1 MFYRSANAIIIGFF
15 ILTTLILFPRNAN
28 GQDTVTI
35 QTFTWDSSSRA
46 GWFTFPDY
54 KPSEIARINMIYNMR
69 CHDAV
74 VGNGQTGCK
83 EWDYSCNTFITDTN
97 RIDSALAFQAKYV
110 IAGFNGN
117 EYFYSNSPTMHC
129 ASFDQ
134 VKTSYDSIANSGIY
148 TVGQYQQDLAFAAGN
163 SKYYFLYRADELIQA
178 GMAKGA
184 ILGMNFK
191 LLTNNSKIE
200 FMKIRLTNSTQTHLR
215 EEGVDQSGLQEV
227 YFSNA
232 NLDHQGLNTIIFH
245 TPFNWDG
252 KSSILL
258 ELSYNNSEPG
268 QLIVQSDTAD
278 RSDLVSTEA
287 DFSVLQNGGEAFSMD
302 ARKLKNIS
310 SEITIAF
317 WSYGL
322 PESLPVNTTMFE
334 GTDAAGRRQINA
346 HLPWSNGSIYW
357 DCGNDGSGYDRIEK
371 AASPDEYAGQWT
383 HWAFTKNAIKGTMK
397 IYRNGKLWQS
407 GTGKN
412 KNISIDKMNFAGNID
427 KQLSYFGRISQ
438 FCIWNAE
445 LDSNAIMNWNLQ
457 PGSAIHP
464 YYSNLLYYFPLN
476 DKAQNTITDIA
487 HEPAPATA
495 TGYVQYHEEKGR
507 DKITGFKNA
516 SKRPVTQWIQGTAN
530 GIHKDTSSVLES
542 FENPVTTVCE
552 YEIRNGRAVVKQNHL
567 VYPAGS
573 LIIRNQRNDS
583 VGVKTITPD
592 GSYQSETIRYQ
603 YYSNAK
609 FELLSLVSP
618 YGINLDLTK
627 DGKTFVFDVTD
638 YAPILR
644 GSKRL
649 SMELGGENQEEIN
662 LKFQF
667 IKGKPTREVREI
679 QNVYTFNRGYFGNI
693 LRDEV
698 FEPRTLLMPDHSTS
712 YKIRTTI
719 TGHEQN
725 GEFTNRSHYISV
737 KSNKATKKFDF
748 DVWKECA
755 DNPIYP
761 QGGTWIFDR
770 AGWCPGAPSDVHHFN
785 ITPYVIPGENAVI
798 DYGLNG
804 ANLDQANYLV
814 SCQLVSYGPA
824 NFNIDAGIE
833 SIIRPNSDRVEFERF
848 NPSCSRPAVVIKNYG
863 TTVIKSLR
871 LKYQVSGTHPLEY
884 EYLTPLLPEESAQVD
899 LPVDDISFWTGSA
912 DNIFSVSITSVN
924 GAADENSGNDKMQ
937 SRYKLVRSFDFDPIF
952 EIRTN
957 NADGDN
963 SYRISDI
970 NGKVLIDK
978 PNLPATTTIQE
989 FLQLPNGCY
998 TLEVTDLEQNG
1009 LSFWYY
1015 PDLGSGS
1022 SSFKKKINTV
1032 LAPVQNF
1039 KSDFGAGFRYD
1050 FIINK
1055 VNSVGDESIIQLL
1068 SLYPNPATEEV
1079 NIELRNPMANTVN
1092 LSLMDVS
1099 GRVVKSC
1106 RLDRQNEH
1114 QTFNLKLNGISS
1126 GLYTLRISSE
1136 SNTITKKIT
1145 IH

>member
-1 MFYRSANAIIIGFF
+1 MIYRSANAILIGFF
-15 ILTTLILFPRNAN
+15 VLSTFILLPRNAD

-35 QTFTWDSSSRA
+35 QTFTWDSNSRA
-46 GWFTFPDY
+46 GWFTFPDF
-54 KPSEIARINMIYNMR
+54 KPSEVARINMIYNMR
-69 CHDAV
+69 CHNAV
-74 VGNGQTGCK
+74 VGNGQTGCR

-110 IAGFNGN
+110 VAGFNGN
-117 EYFYSNSPTMHC
+117 EYFYSNSPTTHC

-148 TVGQYQQDLAFAAGN
+148 TVGQYEQDLAFASGN

-178 GMAKGA
+178 GLSKGA
-184 ILGMNFK
+184 ILGMNFN
-191 LLTNNSKIE
+191 LQTGDAKID
-200 FMKIRLTNSTQTHLR
+200 FMKIRLTNSTQTQLR
-215 EEGVDQSGLQEV
+215 EEGVDQSGLEEV

-232 NLDHQGLNTIIFH
+232 TLDHNGLNSFIFH

-258 ELSYNNSEPG
+258 ELSYNASEAG
-268 QLIVQSDTAD
+268 KLILQSGKAIQ
-278 RSDLVSTEA
+278 SGLVSSESNY
-287 DFSVLQNGGEAFSMD
+287 SVLQNGGDAFSMD
-302 ARKLKNIS
+302 SRKLNNIS
-310 SEITIAF
+310 NEITISF

-322 PESLPVNTTMFE
+322 PESLPVNTTILE
-334 GTDAAGRRQINA
+334 GTDAAGRRQVNA

-371 AASPDEYAGQWT
+371 AASPDEYAGEWT
-383 HWAFTKNAIKGTMK
+383 HWAFTKNTVKGSMK

-412 KNISIDKMNFAGNID
+412 KKINIEKMNFAGNID
-427 KQLSYFGRISQ
+427 RQLSYFGRISQ

-445 LDSNAIMNWNLQ
+445 LDSTAIREWILQ
-457 PGSAIHP
+457 PGSANHP
-464 YYSNLLYYFPLN
+464 FYSNLLYYFPLN
-476 DKAQNTITDIA
+476 DQVQNTITDIS

-495 TGYVQYHEEKGR
+495 NGYIQYHEEKGR
-507 DKITGFKNA
+507 DKITGFKN
-516 SKRPVTQWIQGTAN
+516 SGERPVTQWIQGTASV
-530 GIHKDTSSVLES
+530 IHKDTSAVLES
-542 FENPVTTVCE
+542 FENPVTTVRE
-552 YEIRNGRAVVKQNHL
+552 YEIRNGRAVVKQIHL
-567 VYPAGS
+567 VYPAGK
-573 LIIRNQRNDS
+573 LIIRNQHNDS
-583 VGVKTITPD
+583 VGIKTITPD
-592 GSYQSETIRYQ
+592 GSYPFETIRYQ

-649 SMELGGENQEEIN
+649 SMELGGENQEEID

-667 IKGKPTREVREI
+667 ITGKPTREVREI

-693 LRDEV
+693 LRDEI
-698 FEPRTLLMPDHSTS
+698 FEPRTLLIPDHSTK

-737 KSNKATKKFDF
+737 KSNKANKKFDF

-770 AGWCPGAPSDVHHFN
+770 AGWCPGAPSDVHHFD
-785 ITPYVIPGENAVI
+785 ITPYVTPGENAVV

-824 NFNIDAGIE
+824 NFSIDAGIE

-848 NPSCSRPAVVIKNYG
+848 NPSCSRPSVIVKNFG
-863 TTVIKSLR
+863 TTVINALR
-871 LKYQVSGTHPLEY
+871 LKYQVSGGRPLEY
-884 EYLTPLLPEESAQVD
+884 EYTLPIQPDESAQIE
-899 LPVDDISFWTGSA
+899 LPVDEVSFWSGGA
-912 DNIFSVSITSVN
+912 DNIFIVTIMSVN
-924 GAADENSGNDKMQ
+924 GAPDENSGNNKMQ
-937 SRYKLVRSFDFDPIF
+937 SKFKLVRSFDFDPVF

-957 NADGDN
+957 NVDGDN
-963 SYRISDI
+963 SYKIYDI
-970 NGKVLIDK
+970 NGKVIIDK

-998 TLEVTDLEQNG
+998 TLEVTDLEQDG

-1015 PDLGSGS
+1015 PNLGSGS
-1022 SSFKKKINTV
+1022 YAFKKKLIWYS
-1032 LAPVQNF
+1032 LRF
-1039 KSDFGAGFRYD
+1039 KILNQILEHGTAM
-1050 FIINK
+1050 I
-1055 VNSVGDESIIQLL
+1055 LL
-1068 SLYPNPATEEV
+1068 S
-1079 NIELRNPMANTVN
+1079 IKSM
-1092 LSLMDVS
+1092 VS
-1099 GRVVKSC
+1099 V
-1106 RLDRQNEH
+1106 
-1114 QTFNLKLNGISS
+1114 
-1126 GLYTLRISSE
+1126 
-1136 SNTITKKIT
+1136 ITKFCSY
-1145 IH
+1145 